1 MSKGHIGAIQNYCFS
16 KRLSIKYKQMS
27 GEFSGLGSNQQ
38 GHIGEYEIATVLHEA
53 SATLTGH
60 GRSQQLEVD
69 TSQEP
74 QYINGVPCLY
84 GDVFYSAHA
93 SGETVC
99 ILEPTAAEALE
110 ITETDEV
117 RCTFYGMR
125 FDRGSDGHVLRNPRL
140 ELIVMPAD
148 VRRLPRILAIIHDVY
163 RDTYATVT
171 DEQGMSQGQL
181 EAAAHIARIMPL
193 AEKVEAEQ
201 EFYKEVA

>member
-1 MSKGHIGAIQNYCFS
+1 MASLVC
-16 KRLSIKYKQMS
+16 
-27 GEFSGLGSNQQ
+27 
-38 GHIGEYEIATVLHEA
+38 TV
-53 SATLTGH
+53 TF
-60 GRSQQLEVD
+60 
-69 TSQEP
+69 
-74 QYINGVPCLY
+74 
-84 GDVFYSAHA
+84 FYSVHA

-110 ITETDEV
+110 INETDEV

-125 FDRGSDGHVLRNPRL
+125 FDRSSSDNHVLRNPRL

-148 VRRLPRILAIIHDVY
+148 VRQLPRILAIIHDVY

-201 EFYKEVA
+201 EFYNEAA